1 MIILSSLFNRINSF
15 FSSLF
20 KIMKNVMFALWR
32 AFVRRKPIEKNESTR
47 LKKCLGTTELTALGI
62 GSTLGIGI
70 YVIIGTVAYKQAGP
84 SVVISFI
91 IAAISSIFAGL
102 CYAEFGALVP
112 KAGSAYVYSYIC
124 VGEFMAFIIGWNLI
138 LEYIIGA
145 ASVARGYSNYLDG
158 ILDNKI
164 KNFFKDTLHLK
175 LPHTNWFSDYP
186 DLFAF
191 SLTLLLSGVLSF
203 GVKEST
209 QFNLIFTA
217 VNFFVVFYCVIV
229 GLFKIDFHNWNI
241 SKNEIPTDID
251 GGKGGFF
258 PFGIKGTISGAATCF
273 YSFVGFDAIATT
285 GEEVLDPQRSLPISI
300 ILSLTAV
307 TIAYC
312 AVSAIQ
318 TLMWPYWDQNND
330 APLPYVFKQVGY
342 PFAQKVI
349 TVGAL
354 AGLSTSLIGAMFPM
368 PRIIY
373 AMANDR
379 LLFRFLSRINERFK
393 TPLIATMLSGFLAA
407 LMATFFNIDELA
419 QMMSIGTLLA
429 YTLVAISILILRY
442 QNQPNTDFDNDQSTA
457 QIMMTND
464 NDENIYQGSFI
475 KRLFN
480 WKNSD
485 QPDQFSSHLSMILIA
500 ISFVLVFIWN
510 FTFIIFEDKI
520 WSLTLPYYGIIPLIG
535 IFLLFIFVVFCLARQ
550 PKTRNESTSFRV
562 PLIPYIPLFSVF
574 ANTYLMVHLN
584 QMTWFR
590 FIGWMFIGFLIYF
603 SYGIVKSVGYLTQEE
618 INRLSLKSDDD
629 CDGEQIH
636 NDNDIIVN

>member
-1 MIILSSLFNRINSF
+1 
-15 FSSLF
+15 
-20 KIMKNVMFALWR
+20 MKNVMFALWR
-32 AFVRRKPIEKNESTR
+32 SFSRRKPIEKNQSTR

-84 SVVISFI
+84 SVVLSFI

-124 VGEFMAFIIGWNLI
+124 VGELMAFIIGWNLI

-158 ILDNKI
+158 IFDNKI
-164 KNFFKDTLHLK
+164 QNFFKKTLHLE
-175 LPHTNWFSDYP
+175 LPHTKWFSDYP

-191 SLTLLLSGVLSF
+191 SLTMILSVVLSF

-217 VNFFVVFYCVIV
+217 INFFVVFYCVIV
-229 GLFKIDFHNWNI
+229 GSFKINFHNWNI
-241 SKNEIPTDID
+241 SKDEIPADVD

-258 PFGIKGTISGAATCF
+258 PFGIKGMISGAATCF

-312 AVSAIQ
+312 AVSSVQ
-318 TLMWPYWDQNND
+318 TLMWPYWDQNHG
-330 APLPYVFKQVGY
+330 APLPYVFEQLS
-342 PFAQKVI
+342 PL
-349 TVGAL
+349 GAL

-373 AMANDR
+373 AMADDR
-379 LLFRFLSRINERFK
+379 LLFRFLSRINQRFK
-393 TPLIATMLSGFLAA
+393 TPVVATIISGFLAA

-419 QMMSIGTLLA
+419 EMMSIGTLLA
-429 YTLVAISILILRY
+429 YTLVAISVLILRY
-442 QNQPNTDFDNDQSTA
+442 QRQSPSDFDNQLTSMITS
-457 QIMMTND
+457 
-464 NDENIYQGSFI
+464 DEHIYQGSLL
-475 KRLFN
+475 KRIVN

-485 QPDQFSSHLSMILIA
+485 QPDEFSSNMSMILIA
-500 ISFVLVFIWN
+500 ISFVLVFVCN
-510 FTFIIFEDKI
+510 FMFIIFEDDI
-520 WSLTLPYYGIIPLIG
+520 WSLTLPIYGIVLLIG
-535 IFLLFIFVVFCLARQ
+535 IFIIFILSVICLARQ
-550 PKTRNESTSFRV
+550 PRTMVETSFQV
-562 PLIPYIPLFSVF
+562 PYVPYIPFFSVF

-584 QMTWFR
+584 QMTWYR
-590 FIGWMFIGFLIYF
+590 FIGWMFLGFIIYF
-603 SYGIVKSVGYLTQEE
+603 SYGLVKSVGYLTQVEK
-618 INRLSLKSDDD
+618 NRLSLDSDDD
-629 CDGEQIH
+629 QHEPIDDVEENTIA
-636 NDNDIIVN
+636 VN